1 MLTSPR
7 MSTPEAS
14 PLPAG
19 STPAGSAAAAA
30 NRYTLRDPETFF
42 QAQKRNR
49 RGTWRMSALTAF
61 AAFVMGIPLTLVL
74 TPLLYAMAL
83 FAAEVF
89 NRFISPLPPEFWQA
103 ANDLAKFGARI
114 ADFVFQQRG
123 ALDPQEIALGLL
135 LVLGP
140 GMALAFALWTGMLLL
155 FRHGGVG
162 GTLASMN
169 AREPNQ
175 ADLKELQLA
184 DAAQEMA
191 IAAGLPAPRLM
202 LIDTPGANAA
212 AVGTSPD
219 DARIVLSRRLLD
231 DLDRDELQALLA
243 HLIASIGNGDL
254 SIAFKVTSV
263 FETCGLILTIINAP
277 FGKNSR
283 TALWRLIRYSLTG
296 GSALKKAADAEEVA
310 DLLGDTLD
318 TQNSDIERFFNQRN
332 PGLIRKFL
340 RLCLFP
346 FQFTNIAVELTLWCF
361 LNVLL
366 GPCMALLWRTRRYL
380 ADAGAV
386 EFTRNPDALARAL
399 QRLSQDRTTI
409 EGGAWASHL
418 FVVNPQGD
426 STLRGE
432 TESPEKW
439 RKAIQAWQAT
449 ASVGGAAA
457 SANVKSGDNEYLR
470 LRKEM
475 IATGMAAFNGN
486 PAAMAR
492 MQAFAQAMGG
502 DAELELHNIP
512 NINDLLLARQ
522 GDRAAIA
529 RLRAQSLQHRQQE
542 PGVPNKG
549 RTGLQTHSILSFHP
563 PLEKRARRLNK
574 LGARVV
580 VSGRKWGPIMTVFM
594 TLIYAIGAVA
604 FTFVGAV
611 MVFAIALMIGLN
623 LLFLTIWLSVI
634 HWAFAQDWS
643 ANFEAIGKVIGQ
655 LINAFNS
662 RR

>member
-1 MLTSPR
+1 MQ
-7 MSTPEAS
+7 
-14 PLPAG
+14 AG

-42 QAQKRNR
+42 HAQKRNR
-49 RGTWRMSALTAF
+49 QATWRMSALTGF

-103 ANDLAKFGARI
+103 TNDLAKFGARI

-123 ALDPQEIALGLL
+123 TLAPQEIVLGLL

-184 DAAQEMA
+184 DVVQEMA
-191 IAAGLPAPRLM
+191 IAAGLPAPKLM
-202 LIDTPGANAA
+202 LIDTPAANAA

-231 DLDRDELQALLA
+231 DLDREELQALLA

-254 SIAFKVTSV
+254 GIAFKVTSV

-283 TALWRLIRYSLTG
+283 LALWRLIRYSLTG

-318 TQNSDIERFFNQRN
+318 TQNSDIERFFNQTN
-332 PGLIRKFL
+332 PGLIRKAVRVF
-340 RLCLFP
+340 LFP
-346 FQFTNIAVELTLWCF
+346 FQFTNIAVEITLWCF
-361 LNVLL
+361 LNGLL

-399 QRLSQDRTTI
+399 QRLSEDRTTI

-426 STLRGE
+426 STLRGAIGSDE
-432 TESPEKW
+432 QMS
-439 RKAIQAWQAT
+439 KAAEAWQAT
-449 ASVGGAAA
+449 ANLGGAVAGA
-457 SANVKSGDNEYLR
+457 TATPDENEYLR

-475 IATGMAAFNGN
+475 MATGMAASGGN
-486 PAAMAR
+486 AAAMAR
-492 MQAFAQAMGG
+492 MQAFAKAMGG
-502 DAELELHNIP
+502 DAEMELHNLP

-522 GDRAAIA
+522 GDSAAIA
-529 RLRAQSLQHRQQE
+529 RLRTQRLQQRQQQ
-542 PGVPNKG
+542 PGVPNNG
-549 RTGLQTHSILSFHP
+549 RTGLQTHSFLSFHP
-563 PLEKRARRLNK
+563 PLDKRAKRLNK
-574 LGARVV
+574 MGARLVAP
-580 VSGRKWGPIMTVFM
+580 GRNWGPIMMVIM
-594 TLIYAIGAVA
+594 TLIYAIGAAA
-604 FTFVGAV
+604 FTFLGAV
-611 MVFAIALMIGLN
+611 TLFLIALMIGLN

-634 HWAFAQDWS
+634 HWAFAQDWG

-655 LINAFNS
+655 LINAFSN